1 MCVFI
6 TAVPITKLFAIVLLT
21 AFVHSTVEQSGEDDG
36 TRSLARIRTMYQT
49 FEEEE
54 ERVDMP
60 EFGRRI
66 TFIEE
71 EDVFSLCP

>member
-1 MCVFI
+1 
-6 TAVPITKLFAIVLLT
+6 
-21 AFVHSTVEQSGEDDG
+21 
-36 TRSLARIRTMYQT
+36 MYQT